1 MLSRVTSQAPGSS
14 VQLQHAN
21 ARQPVAVAASGRE
34 RVKHLQ
40 RSHEPPPHASSATL
54 TQHLRHIQHVVIRG
68 HRRAA
73 AAVDGGGGEAVWI
86 GGVHEFFEAGGHCD
100 EVCGCSAAAGGGGE
114 GGSEGG
120 LGEGAGFVEGGCERW
135 GDVMMEGGG
144 GEVCAPFCSGFWVR
158 GGECVV
164 RARSHLVMRARSSG
178 DESVSDRTFCARANR
193 ELFIAV
199 WLSASRL
206 I

>member
-1 MLSRVTSQAPGSS
+1 MLSRVTRQAPGSS

-54 TQHLRHIQHVVIRG
+54 TQHLRNIQHVVIRG

-73 AAVDGGGGEAVWI
+73 AAVDGGGRQAVWI

-114 GGSEGG
+114 GGREGG

-135 GDVMMEGGG
+135 GDVMMGGG
-144 GEVCAPFCSGFWVR
+144 GEVARRFA
-158 GGECVV
+158 VV
-164 RARSHLVMRARSSG
+164 FGCEKEGAW
-178 DESVSDRTFCARANR
+178 CARAHIWSCGLDPR
-193 ELFIAV
+193 ATKASATAPSARVQIASYS
-199 WLSASRL
+199 LRSG
-206 I
+206 